1 MVEKNRKREL
11 NKMKRVYFD
20 MNTGT
25 RTHKSKKHPHRRDER
40 MALKKALDKC
50 DYQCQYIVKGGRQMV
65 ATVCIVVLVVS
76 ELLKE
81 DLGL

>member
-25 RTHKSKKHPHRRDER
+25 RTHKSAKHPHRRDER
-40 MALKKALDKC
+40 MALKKALDRC
-50 DYQCQYIVKGGRQMV
+50 DY
-65 ATVCIVVLVVS
+65 
-76 ELLKE
+76 
-81 DLGL
+81 